1 MLEALAIAAPL
12 VLAGER
18 SFFHIPQPA
27 EVRIQRIARTDNE
40 RDWPFSVDEGN
51 LTCVWSTGQK
61 LVFFFENQPE
71 ELDQPDDFRARGV
84 MVTVNPFDLT
94 VGNMANRALFVPVAS
109 VADLI
114 RRIAPYVDVG
124 QRLCD
129 QPPGAIIGHGEL

>member
-1 MLEALAIAAPL
+1 MLDALAIAAPL

-18 SFFHIPQPA
+18 SFFHVPGKD

-40 RDWPFSVDEGN
+40 RDWPFSVEEGN

-61 LVFFFENQPE
+61 LVFFFEARPE
-71 ELDQPDDFRARGV
+71 DADENDDFEPRHV
-84 MVTVNPFDLT
+84 IVSTNPFDLT
-94 VGNMANRALFVPVAS
+94 IGNIANHALFAPVAG

-114 RRIAPYVDVG
+114 RRVAPYAEVG

-129 QPPGAIIGHGEL
+129 QPPGSVIGNGEL

>member
-18 SFFHIPQPA
+18 SFFHVPQAA
-27 EVRIQRIARTDNE
+27 EVRVQRIARADNE

-61 LVFFFENQPE
+61 LVFFFEARPE
-71 ELDQPDDFRARGV
+71 GVGEDDKIEARGV
-84 MVTVNPFDLT
+84 IVSTNPVDLT
-94 VGNMANRALFVPVAS
+94 IGNIANRALFAPMTDIAE
-109 VADLI
+109 LI
-114 RRIAPYVDVG
+114 RRVAPYAQVG

-129 QPPGAIIGHGEL
+129 QPPGSIINHSEL

>member
-1 MLEALAIAAPL
+1 MLEALVLAAPL

-18 SFFHIPQPA
+18 SFFHVPQAA
-27 EVRIQRIARTDNE
+27 EVRVQRIARADNE

-61 LVFFFENQPE
+61 HVFFFEVRPKDIGE
-71 ELDQPDDFRARGV
+71 DVKFDARGV
-84 MVTVNPFDLT
+84 MVTVNPVDLT
-94 VGNMANRALFVPVAS
+94 IGNIANRALFAPAAD

-114 RRIAPYVDVG
+114 RRVAPYAEVG

-129 QPPGAIIGHGEL
+129 QPPGAVISHGEL